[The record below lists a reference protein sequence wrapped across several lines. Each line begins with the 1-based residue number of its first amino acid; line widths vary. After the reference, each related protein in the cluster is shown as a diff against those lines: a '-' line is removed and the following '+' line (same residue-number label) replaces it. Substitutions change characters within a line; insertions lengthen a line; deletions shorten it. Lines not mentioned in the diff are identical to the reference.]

1 MREGDE
7 ESTAQMGFSAHG
19 KAKVA
24 VLVCGWCLIAPTQAM
39 ETSLLSH
46 TFPHGT
52 NPTTSVTGSQVS
64 QVKEI
69 RRFAYHCFVK
79 IILKKKFVS
88 PCIFSLSLL
97 LCQTPAAL
105 MGGSPAWQG
114 SGVRELWP

>member
-7 ESTAQMGFSAHG
+7 ESTAQMGFSAYG

-24 VLVCGWCLIAPTQAM
+24 VLVCGWCLIAPAQAM

-52 NPTTSVTGSQVS
+52 NPTTSEENQAFCISLFC
-64 QVKEI
+64 KNNFE
-69 RRFAYHCFVK
+69 
-79 IILKKKFVS
+79 KKFVS

-105 MGGSPAWQG
+105 MGGPPAWQG
-114 SGVRELWP
+114 TRVHELWP